1 MEEPISEAS
10 QDKYR
15 TSNHDV
21 FWFAL
26 RDLTRPNAKL
36 PGYLRLRK
44 EGVEV
49 FTPLKWVTRM
59 SGSRRER
66 IQTPVIHDLLFAHAT
81 RAELDPLIDRTDTLQ
96 YRFVRGGAYRQP
108 MTVADADMARF
119 IQAAG
124 ATDTPKFHTPEEL
137 TALSF
142 GKRIRL
148 ICDGPL
154 DGYEGRLLSVRG
166 GRKKRLVVELPGL
179 LAVEYE
185 VSPDFIEFL

>member
-1 MEEPISEAS
+1 MEETVSEATQNKPRANS
-10 QDKYR
+10 RDE
-15 TSNHDV
+15 S
-21 FWFAL
+21 WFVL

-44 EGVEV
+44 DGVEV
-49 FTPLKWVTRM
+49 FTPLKWVTRL
-59 SGSRRER
+59 SGGRRER
-66 IQTPVIHDLLFAHAT
+66 LQTPVIHDLLFAHAT

-124 ATDTPKFHTPEEL
+124 ATDSPKFHTPEEL
-137 TALSF
+137 SELSF

-166 GRKKRLVVELPGL
+166 GRKKRLIVELPGL

-185 VSPDFIEFL
+185 VTPDFIEFL

>member
-1 MEEPISEAS
+1 MEEPISETS

-15 TSNHDV
+15 TSNNDV
-21 FWFAL
+21 SWFVL

-59 SGSRRER
+59 SGGRRER
-66 IQTPVIHDLLFAHAT
+66 LQTPIIHDLLFARGSRT
-81 RAELDPLIDRTDTLQ
+81 ELDPVIDRTDTLQ

-108 MTVADADMARF
+108 MTVDDADMGRF

-124 ATDTPKFHTPEEL
+124 ATDAPKFHTPEEL
-137 TALSF
+137 TQLSF

-154 DGYEGRLLSVRG
+154 DGYEGRLLSLRG

-185 VSPDFIEFL
+185 VTPDFIEFL